1 LSAARKRG
9 SCSFRKTE
17 DAQRDAVADAPR
29 SPLPSRPGYLRNFER
44 DYVVGK
50 DVPSRKY
57 KGYEVEVHGLMAD
70 SRWRS
75 EHQRRFDSEAFKAHQ
90 DAQPNGTTRLNPSHK
105 DSRQAA
111 RIVAATQVQE
121 EKEAWNWQGGSAG
134 GVQGAQ
140 LVPRA
145 GRGRNLGSPVYGTT
159 YGDGIGL
166 GHAGKPS
173 PIHPKYP
180 HPKTQFVK
188 STDSLPALDSTLN
201 KSLAQAIASLPAA
214 DNILKGNVDVHG
226 SYARDFG
233 HRGHHPLQRS
243 AGHAGGPPLI
253 QASTLTAGSASNT
266 YPLAP
271 PTHVHLFPSA
281 SLIGPSGAKAGPSPI
296 EGLNEY
302 AHTAYTPSV
311 TRDQPASLDANPFLR
326 GSRIGDNLCEVAT
339 TKELFAGSTKAN
351 VIRIPGY
358 AGHIPM
364 SENNQLALT
373 GLQASPTNQSHLLAT
388 FTHDLPAYTG
398 HQPRCVV
405 NVRGP
410 RTPRGKKRMNESL
423 VASLVLDSM
432 KI

>member
-1 LSAARKRG
+1 MSPIDSL
-9 SCSFRKTE
+9 
-17 DAQRDAVADAPR
+17 
-29 SPLPSRPGYLRNFER
+29 PLPPGYLRNFQR

-50 DVPSRKY
+50 DLPARKY
-57 KGYEVEVHGLMAD
+57 RDYEVEVHGLMAD

-75 EHQRRFDSEAFKAHQ
+75 EHNRRYDSATFQAHQ
-90 DAQPNGTTRLNPSHK
+90 DAQPNGSTRLNPSHK

-111 RIVAATQVQE
+111 RIVAATQVAE

-134 GVQGAQ
+134 GVQGAS

-145 GRGRNLGSPVYGTT
+145 GRGRNLGSPVYGTV
-159 YGDGIGL
+159 YGDSIGL
-166 GHAGKPS
+166 GHAGKPAAL
-173 PIHPKYP
+173 HPKYP
-180 HPKTQFVK
+180 YPATTFVR
-188 STDSLPALDSTLN
+188 STDALPALDSTLN

-214 DNILKGNVDVHG
+214 DNILKGNVDLHG

-243 AGHAGGPPLI
+243 AGHAGGPPVI
-253 QASTLTAGSASNT
+253 HAGTLTSGSAPST

-271 PTHVHLFPSA
+271 PTHAHLFPSA

-296 EGLNEY
+296 EGMNEY
-302 AHTAYTPSV
+302 AHTSYTPSV
-311 TRDQPASLDANPFLR
+311 SRDSPATLDANPFVR
-326 GSRIGDNLCEVAT
+326 GSRVGDHLCEIAT
-339 TKELFAGSTKAN
+339 TRELFAGSTKAN
-351 VIRIPGY
+351 VIRVPGY
-358 AGHIPM
+358 AGFVPM

-373 GLQASPTNQSHLLAT
+373 GLQPTPNTKSNILAT
-388 FTHDLPAYTG
+388 FKHDLPAYTG
-398 HQPRCVV
+398 HQPQCVV

-410 RTPRGKKRMNESL
+410 RTPRGKKRLNEGL